1 MKEPAMLKSIATIAV
16 LVALAPLAASAAPA
30 AVDPGAVTVT
40 LSPNALTVGPRT
52 LTAGTHTLVVRNRGA
67 RGREFELVL
76 VPGGIA
82 SLTRFE
88 GLLFLPEPSRLV
100 RSFGLVRPRSE
111 ARATLSL
118 RRGDYVLVARS
129 ASVVVAAAE
138 LRVR

>member
-1 MKEPAMLKSIATIAV
+1 MLKSIATIAV

-30 AVDPGAVTVT
+30 AVDPGAATVT
-40 LSPNALTVGPRT
+40 LDPTAMTVAPRT
-52 LTAGTHTLVVRNRGA
+52 LAAGTRTLVVRNRGA
-67 RGREFELVL
+67 HSRELQLVL
-76 VPGGIA
+76 VTGGIA

-88 GLLFLPEPSRLV
+88 GMYLLPEASRVV
-100 RSFGLVRPRSE
+100 RSFGRVRPRSE
-111 ARATLSL
+111 TRATVRL